1 MAVEIIFQVGDM
13 KYWQEH
19 GDKKVKEK
27 ETWLAIQK
35 VTNRMGLVFPVIVFC
50 LFAGT
55 ILYLLKYQFMTE
67 VANITDFIVATM
79 SFAVLIVSYIR
90 TRLDKKKQYIW
101 ISSVYILLL
110 TVGLV
115 IFMLVALKV
124 EDVGSKA
131 RMLSCICLGITIAQ
145 EIISI
150 VKIEHEINVEGEHRQ
165 EDAIKKIESESI
177 TRI

>member
-1 MAVEIIFQVGDM
+1 MQKNYI
-13 KYWQEH
+13 KSQENKKS
-19 GDKKVKEK
+19 KKVKEK

-50 LFAGT
+50 IFAGT
-55 ILYLLKYQFMTE
+55 ILYLLKYQFMDE
-67 VANITDFIVATM
+67 MANITDFIVATM
-79 SFAVLIVSYIR
+79 SFAVLIVAYIR

-110 TVGLV
+110 TVGMV

-124 EDVGSKA
+124 EDVGSKGPVCS
-131 RMLSCICLGITIAQ
+131 LVICLGITIAQ

>member
-1 MAVEIIFQVGDM
+1 MNSAKNYI
-13 KYWQEH
+13 KSQENKKS
-19 GDKKVKEK
+19 KKVKEK

-50 LFAGT
+50 IFAGT
-55 ILYLLKYQFMTE
+55 ILYLLKYQFMDE
-67 VANITDFIVATM
+67 MANITDFIVATM
-79 SFAVLIVSYIR
+79 SFAVLIVAYIR
-90 TRLDKKKQYIW
+90 TRYIW

-110 TVGLV
+110 TVGMV

>member
-1 MAVEIIFQVGDM
+1 
-13 KYWQEH
+13 
-19 GDKKVKEK
+19 
-27 ETWLAIQK
+27 
-35 VTNRMGLVFPVIVFC
+35 MGLVFSVIVFC
-50 LFAGT
+50 IFAGT
-55 ILYLLKYQFMTE
+55 ILYLLKYQFMAE

-110 TVGLV
+110 TAGLA

-150 VKIEHEINVEGEHRQ
+150 VKIEHEIKSR
-165 EDAIKKIESESI
+165 ESI
-177 TRI
+177 DKKMQLRK

>member
-1 MAVEIIFQVGDM
+1 MNSAKNYI
-13 KYWQEH
+13 KSQENKKS
-19 GDKKVKEK
+19 KKVKEK
-27 ETWLAIQK
+27 ETWLAMQK

-50 LFAGT
+50 IFAGT
-55 ILYLLKYQFMTE
+55 ILYLLKYQFMDE
-67 VANITDFIVATM
+67 MANITDFIVATM
-79 SFAVLIVSYIR
+79 SFAVLIVAYIR

-110 TVGLV
+110 TVGMV